1 MLQLKKNKSIVSIA
15 KFSTK
20 KLRNIFDFSDLLRE
34 EVVVCL
40 TVTFTLM
47 FVQTGAETLVTPLSK
62 QLFEWG
68 ELPNSIFY
76 SAAGVMVS
84 FYA

>member
-1 MLQLKKNKSIVSIA
+1 MRTTASQFL
-15 KFSTK
+15 
-20 KLRNIFDFSDLLRE
+20 FSDLLRE

-62 QLFEWG
+62 QLFDWG

-76 SAAGVMVS
+76 SVAGVMVS
-84 FYA
+84 YQASLSYSSA

>member
-1 MLQLKKNKSIVSIA
+1 M
-15 KFSTK
+15 F
-20 KLRNIFDFSDLLRE
+20 IFLDLLRE

-47 FVQTGAETLVTPLSK
+47 FCQTGAETMITPLSK
-62 QLFEWG
+62 ELFDWG

-76 SAAGVMVS
+76 SVAGIMVS
-84 FYA
+84 CFDQ

>member
-1 MLQLKKNKSIVSIA
+1 
-15 KFSTK
+15 
-20 KLRNIFDFSDLLRE
+20 LLRE

-47 FVQTGAETLVTPLSK
+47 FCQTGAETMITPLSK
-62 QLFEWG
+62 ELFDWG

-76 SAAGVMVS
+76 SVAGVMVS
-84 FYA
+84 